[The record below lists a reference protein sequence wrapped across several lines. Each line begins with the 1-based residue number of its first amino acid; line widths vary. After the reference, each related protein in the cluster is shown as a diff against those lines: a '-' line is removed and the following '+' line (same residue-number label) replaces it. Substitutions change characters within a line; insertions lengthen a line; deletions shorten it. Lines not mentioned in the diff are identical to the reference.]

1 MEAKNYRKTETNF
14 CSLNIENYDNVVVT
28 FLWRRGLVAQ
38 SRRVIV
44 LKIDLKKIKF
54 EISNILFCKIACFHD
69 QIHLWRQ
76 SDSRMWAYEPN
87 NSRVVSLWVTS
98 LWVVSL
104 WLASCE
110 PNNLRVASREM
121 GAFALGA
128 VLNCESVNQRVVSH
142 VRLFA
147 HCLLIDQ
154 GLLMSTQCFKPQMRQ
169 SKMNKVN
176 IH

>member
-76 SDSRMWAYEPN
+76 SDSRMWAHEPN

-110 PNNLRVASREM
+110 PNNLRVASLWDGSLCVGSRFE
-121 GAFALGA
+121 LW
-128 VLNCESVNQRVVSH
+128 VS
-142 VRLFA
+142 
-147 HCLLIDQ
+147 
-154 GLLMSTQCFKPQMRQ
+154 
-169 SKMNKVN
+169 
-176 IH
+176 